1 MKYIF
6 LLFTSIIVFWGCN
19 TPTYEITCKT
29 DRDCDLGQTCN
40 VTTSSCVQ
48 NRTEC
53 KKNAD
58 CPPGKSCNL
67 NNNKCEVPTSCTTNE
82 SCYTLFPDE
91 WDKDTRPAKCNSAKK
106 CVLDACVENIDCIA
120 GKVCQGGACV
130 TPVSCDLVGSVKII
144 TPSIVLKEGKEDS
157 LKAQVFN
164 KNGLAVVV
172 EDGKITWQSSDSD
185 IVSVDSN
192 GNIKGGTKSGIAQ
205 ITASH
210 DDCSQVSAPVEI
222 ENFANLEN
230 GKLRVILRD
239 LYTGK
244 PASGVEIIINNSAPL
259 VTDSKGWIETDN
271 SESKNN
277 ILIKSDNYQYLSVLD
292 TASKDIILY
301 LTPFVPQ
308 DKAGGY
314 QGRFNFDKVK
324 NSGDLK
330 IGIAGASLPSTLL
343 DISFDFLLS
352 ESYMKDINAGGIS
365 GTYAVPSNIVMIL
378 GDDIVQENYRVTTP
392 KGNIAYWG
400 LGSKMSMSDFLVII
414 QSVMG
419 SEGLNMG
426 DLIRELAPYL
436 KTFYHAL
443 KTENQTTLC
452 SKIIDTTDSNGNGE
466 TDDLIPAYN
475 NSSCF
480 PEFNLKLEKKLSLA
494 STIKNPKLLKL
505 DNEFTDTAIAIL
517 GYNVDGN
524 GFIPAGLTIGAD
536 KKDKDDTADQL
547 VSDMILNYTPR
558 YNGMEG
564 ANASLVLLAMKF
576 EKDEEN
582 SKGLKG
588 KSQKADEEEP
598 PRKIRLSGLLK
609 NYNNGIPAVM
619 DFSQANFLKTTDD
632 ATFNAPTV
640 NFNAVPDAN
649 IYRLKIKSVTGKIL
663 IIYTNKTNFDI
674 PSISDFGD
682 IEFILIQA
690 VTASK
695 SIDEI
700 VLFNDNNLNKFTD
713 FVTAFSVFEL

>member
-1 MKYIF
+1 MKYFF
-6 LLFTSIIVFWGCN
+6 LLFISIIVFLACN
-19 TPTYEITCKT
+19 TPTYKLTCKI

-40 VTTSSCVQ
+40 VVTNTCIQ
-48 NRTEC
+48 NRIEC
-53 KKNAD
+53 KGNED
-58 CPPGKSCNL
+58 CPVGKSCDL
-67 NNNKCEVPTSCTTNE
+67 DKNKCVVPTSCTTDE
-82 SCYTLFPDE
+82 SCYNLFPDE
-91 WDKDTRPAKCNSAKK
+91 WNKDTKPAKCNSAKA
-106 CVLDACVENIDCIA
+106 CVLDACVNNVDCIA

-130 TPVSCDLVGSVKII
+130 TPISCDLVGAIKII
-144 TPSIVLKEGKEDS
+144 TPAIVLKEGKEDF

-172 EDGKITWQSSDSD
+172 EDGKITWESSDTE
-185 IVSVDSN
+185 IVSVDAS
-192 GNIKGGTKSGIAQ
+192 GKIKGGTKSGIAQ
-205 ITASH
+205 ITAH
-210 DDCSQVSAPVEI
+210 HNDCSQVSAPLEI
-222 ENFANLEN
+222 ENFANLED

-244 PASGVEIIINNSAPL
+244 PVNNGQVIINKQAPII
-259 VTDSKGWIETDN
+259 TDSKGWIETDN
-271 SESKNN
+271 TETKNN
-277 ILIKSDNYQYLSVLD
+277 ILVKSDAYQYLSILD
-292 TASKDIILY
+292 TSSKDIILY

-314 QGRFNFDKVK
+314 QGKFNFDNVK
-324 NSGDLK
+324 NLGDLK
-330 IGIAGASLPSTLL
+330 IGIAGASLPSSLL

-352 ESYMKDINAGGIS
+352 ESYMKDIDAGGIS

-392 KGNIAYWG
+392 KGNIAFWG

-426 DLIRELAPYL
+426 DLIRELAPYF

-443 KTENQTTLC
+443 KTENQTSLC
-452 SKIIDTTDSNGNGE
+452 SKIIDTTDSNGNGL

-494 STIKNPKLLKL
+494 STIKTPKLIKL

-536 KKDKDDTADQL
+536 KKDKNDTPDQ
-547 VSDMILNYTPR
+547 VVNDTILNYSPQ

-564 ANASLVLLAMKF
+564 STTSLVLLAMKL
-576 EKDEEN
+576 ESDKEET
-582 SKGLKG
+582 
-588 KSQKADEEEP
+588 KADEEAP
-598 PRKIRLSGLLK
+598 KKIRLSGLLR
-609 NYNNGIPAVM
+609 NYENGVPSIM
-619 DFSQANFLKTTDD
+619 DLSQVNFLKTTDD
-632 ATFNAPTV
+632 AIFNSPNI
-640 NFNAVPDAN
+640 NFTAISDAN

-663 IIYTNKTNFDI
+663 ILYSSKTNFNVPII
-674 PSISDFGD
+674 PDFGE

-690 VTASK
+690 VKASK
-695 SIDEI
+695 SINEI
-700 VLFNDNNLNKFTD
+700 VLFNDANLNKFTD